1 MGLCGGGSGW
11 VSRVSSPRPPR
22 RATSSASVSVEVI
35 LGQAVISSVLVPC
48 LRLKP
53 PDPRGKLPNRHIL
66 PLSPPSSGRRLPSR
80 HHRTSR
86 CRAWSGHF
94 AICCCCCWLRLG
106 AGGLA
111 AAAAAAEEELLLLHV
126 AGSCLAGRP

>member
-1 MGLCGGGSGW
+1 MGLCGGGGGW
-11 VSRVSSPRPPR
+11 VTRVSSPRPPR
-22 RATSSASVSVEVI
+22 RATTSTSVSVEVI

-66 PLSPPSSGRRLPSR
+66 PLSPPSSRRRLPSR

-86 CRAWSGHF
+86 RRAWSGHF
-94 AICCCCCWLRLG
+94 AICCCCWLRLG

-111 AAAAAAEEELLLLHV
+111 AAAAWQAAAEEELLHV
-126 AGSCLAGRP
+126 AGSCLA